1 MTLRSRSVVTLTAPR
16 FRSSL
21 TSLLARMV
29 TAMTGIFA
37 EFKSSVRV
45 CASFTRYVSLLLP
58 SISVPEQRMI
68 LVFEQ
73 DAYWCCQSRRQ
84 QTRSSSPC
92 FHEGEHGGTHPPL
105 QSMFHLSIQYISLT
119 YRHDSSSVRVTPY
132 LQARPTALSKHPR
145 ARWESTL
152 YRAFSPSTTPSSMRP
167 TSWVRAGM
175 AQTARTGVKSVP
187 PGSLTWQA
195 QTS

>member
-1 MTLRSRSVVTLTAPR
+1 MTLRSCSVATLLAPH

-21 TSLLARMV
+21 TSLSARMV

-84 QTRSSSPC
+84 QTRSSSSC
-92 FHEGEHGGTHPPL
+92 LHEGEHGGPHPPL
-105 QSMFHLSIQYISLT
+105 QSMFHFSIQYISLT

-132 LQARPTALSKHPR
+132 LQARPTAPSKHPR

-152 YRAFSPSTTPSSMRP
+152 YRAFSSSTTPSSMRT
-167 TSWVRAGM
+167 TSWVVQGWHKPAVQM
-175 AQTARTGVKSVP
+175 
-187 PGSLTWQA
+187 
-195 QTS
+195 